1 MKRMLITVVLAVL
14 CGISARAQML
24 PQMLPQ
30 MPPQMSIQADSL
42 SLSMPPSFQDY
53 ELYELLSREN
63 TLLRQRKIAFI
74 LSLAGTGT
82 AVLGGAMLGGY
93 EQPSSSGITFAT
105 LGSMAASAGYI
116 WLIVNEFQFISN
128 RQKINTHLQ
137 FRLDPNGLILNF

>member
-14 CGISARAQML
+14 CGISARAQM
-24 PQMLPQ
+24 PPQ

-82 AVLGGAMLGGY
+82 AVLGGAMLSGY
-93 EQPSSSGITFAT
+93 EQPTSSGITFST
-105 LGSMAASAGYI
+105 LGSMAAFAGYI

-137 FRLDPNGLILNF
+137 FRLAPNGLILNF